1 MCYSF
6 LQNYNFSAYT
16 KTSIIAPTQIG
27 HEHYTYDANGNPTLV
42 ENDSLGTEQGN
53 RNSKDDFGKRRN
65 ANGSYRI
72 TESTITVFE
81 GTLIADAN
89 RDDAKHKGLTLEQA
103 ISGVAGHELV
113 HATDAKEIN
122 RDIRHEIKNRTPR
135 NDREVLPNKVE
146 QEIIEE
152 SKTLN
157 KQ

>member
-1 MCYSF
+1 MWYSF

-16 KTSIIAPTQIG
+16 KTSIIASTQIG

-103 ISGVAGHELV
+103 IGGVAGHELV

-122 RDIRHEIKNRTPR
+122 RDIRHEIKNVNPAKR
-135 NDREVLPNKVE
+135 NVLLLQNE
-146 QEIIEE
+146 M
-152 SKTLN
+152 
-157 KQ
+157 